1 IAVPGTA
8 GDNYGS
14 AKQRALCCDHMRRYA
29 AKATSALL
37 GLLMPMISKAQGSID
52 TLDTSQW
59 GFDVTAEDIV
69 NNVAN
74 TLQSTVIAVA
84 TVSFIVGATM
94 YIFGGQKEDA
104 KSSGR
109 KYMMAAVIGVGI
121 VMAAK
126 QILNLVMRLI
136 YG

>member
-1 IAVPGTA
+1 
-8 GDNYGS
+8 
-14 AKQRALCCDHMRRYA
+14 
-29 AKATSALL
+29 
-37 GLLMPMISKAQGSID
+37 MPMISKAQGGID

-59 GFDVTAEDIV
+59 GFDVTAQDIV

-84 TVSFIVGATM
+84 TVSFIFGAAM
-94 YIFGGQKEDA
+94 YIFGGQTEAA